1 VDLVDCLVLQLDALP
16 DPPAVLRAVVRS
28 HLPALARGRLPS
40 VARALGVP
48 VQEVTAAR
56 DYLRS
61 RMRPCIPVDRGSS
74 RPPRLRPDLVVTVA
88 DGAVRVALTWQP
100 RLRLHPDFVALAADR
115 QRVARLPDAERRM
128 LTRSLA
134 DATAFLDRLDQRART
149 LQRVGVE
156 VAARQRAF
164 LLSRVPA
171 PEPMTRADLATVLG
185 VHESTVSRAVQGKS
199 VELPSGRV
207 VPLSDLFGR
216 SRSVHECLRGLVAAE
231 DVPSSDGDL
240 ARALA
245 DRGHVVSRSAVRKY
259 RQQLGIPAQHL
270 R

>member
-1 VDLVDCLVLQLDALP
+1 
-16 DPPAVLRAVVRS
+16 
-28 HLPALARGRLPS
+28 
-40 VARALGVP
+40 
-48 VQEVTAAR
+48 
-56 DYLRS
+56 
-61 RMRPCIPVDRGSS
+61 
-74 RPPRLRPDLVVTVA
+74 
-88 DGAVRVALTWQP
+88 
-100 RLRLHPDFVALAADR
+100 
-115 QRVARLPDAERRM
+115 
-128 LTRSLA
+128 
-134 DATAFLDRLDQRART
+134 
-149 LQRVGVE
+149 
-156 VAARQRAF
+156 
-164 LLSRVPA
+164 
-171 PEPMTRADLATVLG
+171 VLG